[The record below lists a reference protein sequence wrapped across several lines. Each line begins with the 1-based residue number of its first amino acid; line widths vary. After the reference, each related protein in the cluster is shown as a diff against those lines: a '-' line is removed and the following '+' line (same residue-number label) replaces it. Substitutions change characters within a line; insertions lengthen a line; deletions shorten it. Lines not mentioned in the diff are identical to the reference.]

1 MTPRGPVATLCLA
14 VLLHACAG
22 AQHRPPDQTARI
34 GVETAGVVL
43 AAIDRAVAT
52 AIASGDSGIG
62 PARWEQVVDLLEHAR
77 ETLVLAQASV
87 DAWTRSGGSSCP
99 ASAALAVARAD
110 LAALAH
116 AIPAS
121 GFVMP
126 EEYGPALAGLTIG
139 LESLAPACH
148 APADGGAP

>member
-1 MTPRGPVATLCLA
+1 VTPRSPILALALA
-14 VLLHACAG
+14 VLIHACAG

-34 GVETAGVVL
+34 GVETAAVVL

-62 PARWEQVVDLLEHAR
+62 PARWEPVVDLLEHAR
-77 ETLVLAQASV
+77 GTLLVAQASV
-87 DAWTRSGGSSCP
+87 DAWTRGGGSSCP
-99 ASAALAVARAD
+99 ARAALEVARAD

-121 GFVMP
+121 GFTMP
-126 EEYGPALAGLTIG
+126 QEYGPALAGLTIG
-139 LESLAPACH
+139 LEAFAPACH
-148 APADGGAP
+148 SPADGGAP